1 MTGRERLLAAAKH
14 CLAEQGWGAP
24 TVRDV
29 AAVAGMSHAAI
40 GYHFDGRDA
49 LMTEA
54 LIDAVADMGREVE
67 RSRARRDGAELWP
80 LLETVH
86 THRWL
91 WLAQLEAVRV
101 AQHSPQVR
109 AILRSGQ
116 REAQRDLGGAVA
128 QALLVGLVV
137 QALVDPE
144 SVAGADD
151 VAAALRAVDIA
162 APDGGLD

>member
-1 MTGRERLLAAAKH
+1 MTGRERLLAAAKR

-29 AAVAGMSHAAI
+29 AAAAGMSHAAI

-67 RSRARRDGAELWP
+67 RAGGDGAQAWP
-80 LLETVH
+80 LLLATAQ

-109 AILRSGQ
+109 SILRSGQ
-116 REAQRDLGGAVA
+116 REAQRGLGGAIP

-137 QALVDPE
+137 QALVDPD
-144 SVAGADD
+144 SAASADD
-151 VAAALRAVDIA
+151 VAAALRALH
-162 APDGGLD
+162 GLG